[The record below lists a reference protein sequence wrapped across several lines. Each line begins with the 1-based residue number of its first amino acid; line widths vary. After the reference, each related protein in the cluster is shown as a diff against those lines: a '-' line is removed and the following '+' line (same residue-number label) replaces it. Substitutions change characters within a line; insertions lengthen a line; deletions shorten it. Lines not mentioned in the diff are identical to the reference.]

1 MWCQCYSYI
10 VSCGISVIA
19 KVCCTNHLSIPSMCS
34 DVQDQGLTRPKVLI
48 IVPLRNSALRV
59 VDVMVR
65 SLLAPGKVRG
75 VVYSIALYGGAVC
88 RRVRSIITRGF

>member
-1 MWCQCYSYI
+1 MWYQYYSYI
-10 VSCGISVIA
+10 VSCGISVIV
-19 KVCCTNHLSIPSMCS
+19 KVCCTNHLYSVMCS

-75 VVYSIALYGGAVC
+75 VAYWIALYGGAVC